1 MHALKVLILED
12 SPFQLMALHQ
22 MLNASGVFDV
32 LTADTVEGAL
42 GSLERRGP
50 VDVAICDLQLEEGD
64 GLQVIRHLARYRQ
77 ARALIILSSLGRD
90 LLDGVGQLA
99 RHLGLQ
105 VLGVLEKPASPAVL
119 HELLQGYD
127 RNAEQRAMPL
137 VEVDELVALDELT
150 VDRLPQL
157 LEQWQPYFQPKVALD
172 GRLLGVEALV
182 RWEHPA
188 LGLLSPASFLPL
200 VSYAGLLPH
209 LSWHML
215 DCALALSASV
225 RDEQGEA
232 LPVAVNVPT
241 SLIES
246 EGFVERLRGLLQPLG
261 LPASVLT
268 LEIVESQQACTSS
281 VALEALLR
289 LRLLGCGLAID
300 DFGMGDFNL
309 QRLLALPFSEVKI
322 PSQFVRGVAED
333 GRKAAVVAG
342 ALIMARRM
350 GLAVVVEGVET
361 ASDFLALETLGQPA
375 LQGHYVARPMAGPAL
390 RTWMG
395 THEASQWPRPGETG
409 GSSETEHHSVAA
421 EPRRLLPEFRPVPQG
436 NE

>member
-42 GSLERRGP
+42 GSLERRGA

-64 GLQVIRHLARYRQ
+64 GLQVIRYLARHRQ
-77 ARALIILSSLGRD
+77 ARALIILSSLGRE
-90 LLDGVGQLA
+90 LLDSVGQLA

-105 VLGVLEKPASPAVL
+105 VLGVLEKPANPAVL

-127 RNAEQRAMPL
+127 RSADSRPMPL

-157 LEQWQPYFQPKVALD
+157 HEQWQAYFQPKVALD

-182 RWEHPA
+182 RWQHPE

-200 VSYAGLLPH
+200 VSYAGLMPN

-215 DCALALSASV
+215 ECSLALSAAV
-225 RDEQGEA
+225 REEQGEA

-241 SLIES
+241 ALIES
-246 EGFVERLRGLLQPLG
+246 EGFVERLRGLLQPLN

-268 LEIVESQQACTSS
+268 LEVVESQQACTSGL
-281 VALEALLR
+281 ALEALLR

-309 QRLLALPFSEVKI
+309 QGLLALPFSELKI
-322 PSQFVRGVAED
+322 PSHFVRGVATD

-350 GLAVVVEGVET
+350 GLGVVVEGVET
-361 ASDFLALETLGQPA
+361 AGDFLALETLGQPA
-375 LQGHYVARPMAGPAL
+375 LQGHYVAAPMTGPAL
-390 RTWMG
+390 RAWMS
-395 THEASQWPRPGETG
+395 THDASQWPRPCEAGQSREK
-409 GSSETEHHSVAA
+409 HQHRPAD
-421 EPRRLLPEFRPVPQG
+421 EPRRRFSELRPVPQG